1 MLSWINQ
8 WNCIYHIVLLL
19 TMLHGLL
26 RYGLHVYTCVHV
38 HVDWYTVF
46 LKMEFPSPN
55 LIYPILFWCIW
66 GNLIVISLMFVRLL
80 CTNVH
85 LILNYMYIL
94 NKFYHANRIM
104 DTLMSMYVCHISV
117 VWVIVYNMTFLLN
130 IHTYVLSND
139 CFVLNCVYG
148 FLGRL

>member
-1 MLSWINQ
+1 
-8 WNCIYHIVLLL
+8 
-19 TMLHGLL
+19 MLHGLL
-26 RYGLHVYTCVHV
+26 RYGLHVYTCV

-55 LIYPILFWCIW
+55 LIYPILLWCIW
-66 GNLIVISLMFVRLL
+66 GNLIVIMFVRLL

-117 VWVIVYNMTFLLN
+117 V
-130 IHTYVLSND
+130 
-139 CFVLNCVYG
+139 
-148 FLGRL
+148 